1 MSLKDQTSSDGC
13 FRFLKHPF
21 PMKALFRNYFLV
33 NFAVAPDVLQALLPP
48 PLTPALHNGSAFLA
62 VVIADMDR
70 MRPAFLPHFL
80 GVNYRQVAYR
90 AIVECEGERG
100 VYFLRSDAGS
110 DLMCRLG
117 NLMSDFRF
125 HFADISHQK
134 NETVFRYDLT
144 SYSEDPA
151 DIHAL
156 FDLSQSSHTLPPTSR
171 FASLPEAQKFLVELY
186 TAFVVHGPRVKIRT
200 LRVERGNLDIAVVP
214 DRTQVYEFM
223 QCSAAFPEGSATV
236 DSIFYIGTLPYYW
249 HRLKSFQASGAHR
262 KKRTFTL

>member
-1 MSLKDQTSSDGC
+1 MSITEQTQTSGH
-13 FRFLKHPF
+13 FRLLKHPF

-33 NFAVAPDVLQALLPP
+33 NFAVAPEVLQALLPT

-70 MRPAFLPHFL
+70 MRPAFLSRVL
-80 GVNYRQVAYR
+80 GVSYRQVAYR

-100 VYFLRSDAGS
+100 VYFLRSDADN

-125 HFADISHQK
+125 HFADIAHEQS
-134 NETVFRYDLT
+134 ETAFRYDLT

-156 FDLSQSSHTLPPTSR
+156 FDLTQTSHTLPPTSR

-186 TAFVVHGPRVKIRT
+186 TAFVVNGPHVKIRT
-200 LRVERGNLDIAVVP
+200 LRVERGALDITVVP

-223 QCSAAFPEGSATV
+223 QCSPAFPEGSASI

-249 HRLKSFQASGAHR
+249 HRLKAYQLHER
-262 KKRTFTL
+262 QK